1 VRHAHSFQVR
11 IGVDEWG
18 VIQDVSDPFM
28 VKDEQGFIANQVGRD
43 KPGLVP
49 RAKPLAELHR
59 KRIGMNGVEEH
70 TPETI
75 FCENAPKKIGND
87 VKQIKFHR
95 VVQGSVP
102 YLLHRARFLVFVAS
116 SAVFPAGE

>member
-1 VRHAHSFQVR
+1 M
-11 IGVDEWG
+11 I
-18 VIQDVSDPFM
+18 
-28 VKDEQGFIANQVGRD
+28 KYKQGFIADQIGRD
-43 KPGLVP
+43 KSGLVP

-59 KRIGMNGVEEH
+59 KRVRMNGVEEH

-102 YLLHRARFLVFVAS
+102 YLIHRARLLLFVARN
-116 SAVFPAGE
+116 AIFRIGEMTA